1 MVKSF
6 IPIIVLIFI
15 WANSA
20 LAQNAEEIQSQQK
33 EVILHFYQLLL
44 QETPVTVSQA
54 HEIFNPE
61 QMWNIEYYD
70 ESLSAE
76 QKSAFYD
83 GDPDTL
89 ISRTFKK
96 IDNYKSDLIPN
107 YSSETSFSEL
117 IESFT
122 IELINSRGD
131 EQIRV
136 NQYQVISSIDE
147 NWKVIFDFYGHP
159 FQQISKIIIGERK
172 DILKEIGLSD

>member
-6 IPIIVLIFI
+6 IPIIVLTFI

-20 LAQNAEEIQSQQK
+20 LAQNADEIQSQQK

-76 QKSAFYD
+76 QKSAFYN
-83 GDPDTL
+83 GDADTL
-89 ISRTFKK
+89 ISQTFKK

-107 YSSETSFSEL
+107 HSSETSSSEL

-122 IELINSRGD
+122 IELTDSGGD
-131 EQIRV
+131 EQIRI
-136 NQYQVISSIDE
+136 NQYQIFSSKDE
-147 NWKVIFDFYGHP
+147 NWNVIIGFYGHP
-159 FQQISKIIIGERK
+159 FQQVSKIIIGEK
-172 DILKEIGLSD
+172 TDILKEIGLSE